1 MHVIV
6 NTHENKVHS
15 AAQMSV
21 SEYASNG
28 SLYAYLRNPENEL
41 DFKQIVKWAE
51 EIATGRTN
59 LGVRI
64 RVKKKKL
71 NVVVD
76 WLLVFNNHKVI

>member
-1 MHVIV
+1 MHIIV

-15 AAQMSV
+15 AAQLSL

-64 RVKKKKL
+64 REK
-71 NVVVD
+71 ND
-76 WLLVFNNHKVI
+76 F